1 MPDVSCP
8 DICTLATCNLSCAEV
23 TFLPTLAGNATF
35 AAIMGV
41 LLIAQTAFGIRF
53 RTWGFLVGM
62 VCGLVLEIVGYA
74 GRIMLHHDPFD
85 FNNFLM

>member
-1 MPDVSCP
+1 
-8 DICTLATCNLSCAEV
+8 
-23 TFLPTLAGNATF
+23 LAGNAAF

-41 LLIAQTAFGIRF
+41 LLIAQTAFGVHF